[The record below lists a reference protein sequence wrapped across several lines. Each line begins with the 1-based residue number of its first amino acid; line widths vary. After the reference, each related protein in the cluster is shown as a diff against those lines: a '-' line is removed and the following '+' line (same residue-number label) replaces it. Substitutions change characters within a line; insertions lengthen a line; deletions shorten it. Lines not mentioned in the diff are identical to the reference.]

1 MGTQKA
7 LDDSGKGEFD
17 PELGANAAPA
27 GGIAASAND
36 MGRWIAIQLARGAL
50 PGGSGRLF
58 SEASSRQMWMPRVPL
73 PISASPGPTAAATPQ
88 FSAYALGWSERDYRG
103 HRLLTH
109 TGAVFGAQ
117 AIIMLIP
124 EREVGFSVAINC
136 EDGEAALGIAY
147 ELLDHYLDR
156 PAYDWGAAWQQVVRE
171 RDERAVAALKQQSSA
186 PAKVGPSLALERYAG
201 EFADAWYGPIAIA
214 HRDGRLTIDFKQTP
228 GMTGELTH
236 WQYDTFRADVARPA
250 DRAGLRDVRAERR
263 RRHRPHR
270 PARGLAPG
278 GLQLRLPGPRLQAG
292 RAEVRLRIRQSPIVS
307 TGTTSRAMKA

>member
-1 MGTQKA
+1 MHGMGTQKA
-7 LDDSGKGEFD
+7 LDDSGQAEFD

-27 GGIAASAND
+27 GGVAASAND

-58 SEASSRQMWMPRVPL
+58 SEAASRQMWMPRVPL

-103 HRLLTH
+103 HRLMMH

-156 PAYDWGAAWQQVVRE
+156 PATTGAPPGSR
-171 RDERAVAALKQQSSA
+171 SCGSA
-186 PAKVGPSLALERYAG
+186 TS
-201 EFADAWYGPIAIA
+201 
-214 HRDGRLTIDFKQTP
+214 GR
-228 GMTGELTH
+228 
-236 WQYDTFRADVARPA
+236 WR
-250 DRAGLRDVRAERR
+250 
-263 RRHRPHR
+263 
-270 PARGLAPG
+270 
-278 GLQLRLPGPRLQAG
+278 
-292 RAEVRLRIRQSPIVS
+292 S
-307 TGTTSRAMKA
+307 